1 MAPSPSAVVFL
12 GPAPFGDPPVPL
24 RSLARSLFR
33 SLFWPSAL
41 SAGLVAL
48 LAALL
53 AALPAAAAAWELDPA
68 QSRVAATVVQIAPE
82 GPIPRQHEVR
92 RLTGTAEA
100 DGTLVLPLRLAQS
113 DVIER
118 MGPLPPWLSG
128 FTERPMA
135 TLTTRFP
142 PERLERLAVG
152 ESLVEVL
159 TLSVQ
164 TGNSTRSEPLAV
176 RFTRESS
183 ARVRVTNAER
193 VALDG
198 RELMA
203 DPTLRSVML
212 LLGYEQIGDEVPV
225 SLDAVL
231 VRR

>member
-1 MAPSPSAVVFL
+1 MR
-12 GPAPFGDPPVPL
+12 L
-24 RSLARSLFR
+24 RSLARSFVRALAR
-33 SLFWPSAL
+33 PSTSGA
-41 SAGLVAL
+41 AL
-48 LAALL
+48 LALL

-68 QSRVAATVVQIAPE
+68 HSRVAATVIQLAPE

-92 RLTGTAEA
+92 RLSGVAET

-142 PERLERLAVG
+142 PERLERLGVG
-152 ESLVEVL
+152 DSLVEVL

-164 TGNSTRSEPLAV
+164 SGNTTRSEPLAV
-176 RFTRESS
+176 RFTRE
-183 ARVRVTNAER
+183 AADRVRITNAER

-198 RELMA
+198 QALMA
-203 DPTLRSVML
+203 DPTLRSVMR

>member
-1 MAPSPSAVVFL
+1 MRL
-12 GPAPFGDPPVPL
+12 
-24 RSLARSLFR
+24 RSLFR
-33 SLFWPSAL
+33 SFRRSLFRSPAL
-41 SAGLVAL
+41 GTAL
-48 LAALL
+48 FALL

-68 QSRVAATVVQIAPE
+68 HSRVAATVIQIAPD
-82 GPIPRQHEVR
+82 GPIPHQHEVR
-92 RLTGTAEA
+92 RLSGAAEA

-113 DVIER
+113 DVVER
-118 MGPLPPWLSG
+118 LGPLPPWLSG

-142 PERLERLAVG
+142 PERLERLAMG

-159 TLSVQ
+159 NLSVQ
-164 TGNSTRSEPLAV
+164 SGNTTRSEPLAV
-176 RFTRESS
+176 RFTRE
-183 ARVRVTNAER
+183 AADRVRVTNAER

-198 RELMA
+198 QALMA

-225 SLDAVL
+225 SFDAVL

>member
-1 MAPSPSAVVFL
+1 M
-12 GPAPFGDPPVPL
+12 PL
-24 RSLARSLFR
+24 RLLAFSLARPLLR
-33 SLFWPSAL
+33 SSA
-41 SAGLVAL
+41 LVAL
-48 LAALL
+48 LVAPL
-53 AALPAAAAAWELDPA
+53 AALPAAAAAAWELDPA

-82 GPIPRQHEVR
+82 GPIPRLHEVR
-92 RLTGTAEA
+92 RLSGTTEA

-142 PERLERLAVG
+142 PQRLERLPVG

-159 TLSVQ
+159 MLSVQ
-164 TGNSTRSEPLAV
+164 SGNRTRSEPLAV
-176 RFTRESS
+176 RFTRESP

-203 DPTLRSVML
+203 DPTLRSVLL

-225 SLDAVL
+225 NLDAVL

>member
-1 MAPSPSAVVFL
+1 M
-12 GPAPFGDPPVPL
+12 PL

-33 SLFWPSAL
+33 SSAL
-41 SAGLVAL
+41 SAALVAL
-48 LAALL
+48 VVT
-53 AALPAAAAAWELDPA
+53 LPAAAAAWELDPA
-68 QSRVAATVVQIAPE
+68 HSRVAATVVQIAPE

-92 RLTGTAEA
+92 RLSGTTEA

-142 PERLERLAVG
+142 PERLESLSVG

-159 TLSVQ
+159 MLAVQ
-164 TGNSTRSEPLAV
+164 SGNSTRSEPLAV
-176 RFTRESS
+176 RFTRESPE
-183 ARVRVTNAER
+183 RVRVTNAER

-203 DPTLRSVML
+203 DPTLRSVMR
-212 LLGYEQIGDEVPV
+212 LLGYERIGDEVPV

-231 VRR
+231 VKR

>member
-1 MAPSPSAVVFL
+1 MR
-12 GPAPFGDPPVPL
+12 L
-24 RSLARSLFR
+24 RSLARSFVRALAR
-33 SLFWPSAL
+33 PSTSGA
-41 SAGLVAL
+41 AL
-48 LAALL
+48 LALL
-53 AALPAAAAAWELDPA
+53 AALPVAAAAWELDPA
-68 QSRVAATVVQIAPE
+68 HSRVAATVIQLAPE

-92 RLTGTAEA
+92 RLSGVAEA

-142 PERLERLAVG
+142 PERLERLGVG
-152 ESLVEVL
+152 DSLVEVL

-164 TGNSTRSEPLAV
+164 SGNTTRSEPLAV
-176 RFTRESS
+176 RFTRE
-183 ARVRVTNAER
+183 AADRVRVTNAER

-198 RELMA
+198 QALMA
-203 DPTLRSVML
+203 DPTLRSVMR